1 MFTTVH
7 KRRKR
12 WSVDTLTWLPLMLFH
27 QAQFI
32 LQRYFKVCISLQ
44 YWPMFFLITCKF
56 LDVHN
61 WCRCLTFAT
70 LKDEDGNPLETEYGL
85 STYKDH
91 QTFTIQVKYWYLWFA
106 QMPSWLVQFLQWH
119 NFNSS
124 FCLQEM
130 PEKAPAGQ
138 LPRSVDIISD
148 NDLVDKCKVCY
159 ELPFVFKKRSI
170 TFIKVLRCVGS
181 LLLNAT

>member
-1 MFTTVH
+1 MLIYICCDLQVPLCGPKLFVVFTTVH

-12 WSVDTLTWLPLMLFH
+12 WSADTLTWLPLMLFH

-44 YWPMFFLITCKF
+44 YWQMLFVITCKF

-91 QTFTIQVKYWYLWFA
+91 QTFTIQVKCWSLWFA
-106 QMPSWLVQFLQWH
+106 QMASLLVHFLQWH
-119 NFNSS
+119 S
-124 FCLQEM
+124 
-130 PEKAPAGQ
+130 
-138 LPRSVDIISD
+138 
-148 NDLVDKCKVCY
+148 
-159 ELPFVFKKRSI
+159 
-170 TFIKVLRCVGS
+170 T
-181 LLLNAT
+181 LLLLAGNARKSPCRTAASFSRHHFW